1 MSERPEVIQ
10 NEERQDI
17 SKEDKHQDIKTEF
30 SSWGKVGEMS
40 NVDETEEEKEHMEH
54 TREKP
59 IEPMETELLLWG
71 NMEEKPKIAQTKE
84 TLNYVDQTKEQT
96 TDLESFTWEKTG
108 AKPKVLYLCPCA
120 QMRLLMINLDKCCDV
135 NVNQFNIITHFALIG
150 VYLLFFFSVRQRV
163 LTMQV
168 SSQQK
173 FPCLAHAQIKMY

>member
-1 MSERPEVIQ
+1 MLFRS
-10 NEERQDI
+10 EERQDI

-71 NMEEKPKIAQTKE
+71 NTEEKPKIAQTKE

-96 TDLESFTWEKTG
+96 TDLESFSWEKTG
-108 AKPKVLYLCPCA
+108 AKPKVLFPVFVLK
-120 QMRLLMINLDKCCDV
+120 MR
-135 NVNQFNIITHFALIG
+135 
-150 VYLLFFFSVRQRV
+150 
-163 LTMQV
+163 
-168 SSQQK
+168 
-173 FPCLAHAQIKMY
+173 